1 MALLWKRKT
10 GVLHTIGIDGL
21 TTAVCEKVFLVS
33 ESFGSMVSFKDLVSQ
48 DENRATGEYMAE
60 LMIDALKNGT
70 ITAGGNESDVEEYY
84 AAIVADNASAN
95 LAGAKIM
102 ESRYPHVFFNGC
114 RSHCTDLLCEDIC
127 SKIPEIKEVID
138 DAHNIAKVVQQ
149 YATVKAAFQ

>member
-1 MALLWKRKT
+1 
-10 GVLHTIGIDGL
+10 
-21 TTAVCEKVFLVS
+21 
-33 ESFGSMVSFKDLVSQ
+33 MVSFKDLVSQ

-84 AAIVADNASAN
+84 AAVVADNASAN

-127 SKIPEIKEVID
+127 RKIPEIKEAID
-138 DAHNIAKVVQQ
+138 DAHNIAKVVQ
-149 YATVKAAFQ
+149 